1 MFAYTGGYGKL
12 VALALSQMPQPMPQ
26 KETKKVTLSEHWNT
40 ELPRVP
46 VIMLVL
52 DFHLHGCQS
61 LKEKRTR
68 LHGLRQRFGK
78 STAVAVAECGHQN
91 EHGRAQWSFVATA
104 ADSRVAQ
111 RALQEIEDYAAQSV
125 DAELIAVR
133 LFELN

>member
-1 MFAYTGGYGKL
+1 M
-12 VALALSQMPQPMPQ
+12 
-26 KETKKVTLSEHWNT
+26 TKKVTLTDHWNT
-40 ELPRVP
+40 QLPRVP

-78 STAVAVAECGHQN
+78 NTAVAVAECGHQN

-111 RALQEIEDYAAQSV
+111 RALQEIEDFAAQSV
-125 DAELIAVR
+125 DAELIAAR
-133 LFELN
+133 AFELN